1 MNAKL
6 VVAGG
11 APREGQKN
19 VAQIQRRGL
28 TGPGVQTVVRDP
40 RRKHMTGFRSRMR
53 NLPVPA
59 DQRMKRFGLTVK
71 IADFRLHRVGMV
83 GDQIEE
89 L

>member
-1 MNAKL
+1 M

-28 TGPGVQTVVRDP
+28 TGPEIQTVVRDP
-40 RRKHMTGFRSRMR
+40 GREHMTGFRSRVR

-71 IADFRLHRVGMV
+71 IADFRLDRVGMV
-83 GDQIEE
+83 GDQIKK